1 MIKLIREDGAD
12 AAAELAW
19 SLQQTPELSAF
30 PRYRSREALREE
42 LLKMLKLPEGQL
54 IGCYDGAE
62 LRGMMCLYIDN
73 NSKYVESVCGMYAS
87 GGDPAVYAELAAHAV
102 TAFAGYEMLFSFPE
116 ENAAAAA
123 ALRDAGAELYESCV
137 SLRLAKQ
144 DFRQGQ
150 SGGVNKLGKERF
162 AEYAAFHDAA
172 FPDYYWT
179 AARIREARDKWDVN
193 VYMDSG
199 KICGGVF
206 TAVWDKNEAEIF
218 GAALDEKHRGRGL
231 EARLITRA
239 CSEAFR
245 MGKKS
250 VLFFVSDSDPA
261 LLAAAKKCGFAE
273 TSTYRCYRFRP

>member
-19 SLQQTPELSAF
+19 SMQQMPEFSAF
-30 PRYRSREALREE
+30 PRYRSKEALREE

-54 IGCYDGAE
+54 LGCYDGAD
-62 LRGMMCLYIDN
+62 LRGMTCLYTD
-73 NSKYVESVCGMYAS
+73 SASRYVEAVCGMYAAD
-87 GGDPAVYAELAAHAV
+87 GDPTVYSELAAHVV
-102 TAFAGYEMLFSFPE
+102 TAFTGYEMLFSFPE
-116 ENAAAAA
+116 ENKTAAA
-123 ALRDAGAELYESCV
+123 ALTEAGAKLYESCV
-137 SLRLAKQ
+137 TMRLAKQ
-144 DFRQGQ
+144 DFKQGQ

-162 AEYAAFHDAA
+162 SEYAAFHDTA
-172 FPDYYWT
+172 FADFYWT

-193 VYMDSG
+193 VYMESG

-250 VLFFVSDSDPA
+250 VLFFVSDSDPV
-261 LLAAAKKCGFAE
+261 LMAAAKKCGFAE
-273 TSTYRCYRFRP
+273 TSTYRCYRFEP